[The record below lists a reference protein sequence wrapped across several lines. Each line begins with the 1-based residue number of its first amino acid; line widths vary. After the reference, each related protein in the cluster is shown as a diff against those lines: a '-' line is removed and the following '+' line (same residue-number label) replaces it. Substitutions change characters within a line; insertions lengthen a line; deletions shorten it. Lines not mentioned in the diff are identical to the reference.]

1 MTYFYYYGKQYAT
14 ATPADGLRK
23 FATEKKEIFCWKV
36 KDDGSV
42 SNTPSVVSGEMITG
56 ITEK

>member
-14 ATPADGLRK
+14 ATPADSVRK
-23 FATEKKEIFCWKV
+23 LATANVKVFCWEV
-36 KDDGSV
+36 KDDGK
-42 SNTPSVVSGEMITG
+42 PGGLPCIISGEMITN

>member
-23 FATEKKEIFCWKV
+23 LATENKDVFCWSV
-36 KDDGSV
+36 KNDGSI
-42 SNTPSVVSGEMITG
+42 SNIPCIVSGEMITN